1 LIIAERVENFVTY
14 AGYFSIVCISD
25 VFPGSQAI
33 CRFCRPAV
41 RLVFRYHEARIIGK
55 VRGIAM
61 FQLVFKGECAPGTD
75 VETARNNARSLFK
88 ASVEQ
93 LDRMFSGQP
102 VVIRNKLEQVQA
114 EKYQAVLRKHGMLAH
129 IQPMAGAA
137 PAPKPVPTPPATPEA
152 AEAPPAPPKPA
163 TGSRVPATEP
173 GDRLPVAGEKVDDI
187 LAGSGLTLDPVGVT
201 LVEHEDP
208 EAPMFEHLDDWSL
221 APPGSELGVQRDLPP
236 PVVPDVSHL
245 SLADDDKHRDKS

>member
-1 LIIAERVENFVTY
+1 
-14 AGYFSIVCISD
+14 
-25 VFPGSQAI
+25 
-33 CRFCRPAV
+33 
-41 RLVFRYHEARIIGK
+41 
-55 VRGIAM
+55 M

-75 VETARNNARSLFK
+75 VETARNNARALFK

-114 EKYQAVLRKHGMLAH
+114 EKYQAVLRKHGMIAH
-129 IQPMAGAA
+129 VQPMAGAA
-137 PAPKPVPTPPATPEA
+137 QAAAPAPKPAPVPQADQQAET
-152 AEAPPAPPKPA
+152 EAPSAPPKSA
-163 TGSRVPATEP
+163 SEGNVPATEP
-173 GDRLPVAGEKVDDI
+173 GDRLPVAGDKVDDI

-221 APPGSELGVQRDLPP
+221 APPGSDLGVKRDLPP
-236 PVVPDVSHL
+236 PMVPDVSHL